1 MDILPLDSMTH
12 RALDRRP
19 CQALLVPTRATMYAL
34 CLHAE
39 SVMLKQES
47 IMARQL
53 PGKLWRMSPEQLM
66 DGWAYFV
73 NVGDAK
79 VPLFEYHIRYFAT
92 RPELIGM
99 AGPRSPMVSK

>member
-1 MDILPLDSMTH
+1 MLEAPGKAHLTNCSRH
-12 RALDRRP
+12 PRY
-19 CQALLVPTRATMYAL
+19 LLQYAL

-47 IMARQL
+47 MMASQL
-53 PGKLWRMSPEQLM
+53 PGKLWRMSPEQSV
-66 DGWAYFV
+66 DGWDHFI
-73 NVGDAK
+73 NVDNAK